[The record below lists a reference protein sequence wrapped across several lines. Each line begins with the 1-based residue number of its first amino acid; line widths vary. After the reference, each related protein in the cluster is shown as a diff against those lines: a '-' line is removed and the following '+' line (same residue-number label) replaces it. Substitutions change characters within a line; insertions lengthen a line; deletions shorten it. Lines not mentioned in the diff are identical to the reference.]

1 MSGRANCGVP
11 DTPENVSGDSAGA
24 ALILDPSVLDAL
36 ATSPALSLSAKRAL
50 GDTNRLCRETVRK
63 YLFGKEPVVVHDVD
77 CTVANAH
84 FVLHVLLRANPDLT
98 LAVRNDTFYP
108 TLGLGEIAKKENERA
123 AAHSARDFKYI
134 LWPPAVNQPQL
145 KTCPTRAFWLGHVLA
160 DKKRALVHLTN
171 GTSFSPFNMASKEPR
186 IETKVDS
193 DVDAAVMA
201 GPLFRN
207 ALLHTT
213 TERVLANREVRLSKL
228 QLNDD
233 AVCHVI
239 ANRVRDHAAIVKELS
254 LPGNAFGLPGARA
267 LFSPRTMHKPE
278 WPKLKRL
285 NLTCTPV
292 GPRAYPAICGAI
304 AAGHMP
310 LLTNLYLGNTR
321 LGDIGARLVFQTLSH
336 MKALKALHLN
346 GNPFGAEGVSPLKT
360 AFGPHK
366 VVAEKLQTLRMGQL
380 PAMDADAWKVVGRAV
395 MNGSFPELFSFDGG
409 APGAW
414 RGEAH
419 PCDPV
424 MHAVRYLCSDRLAQD
439 HKKRAEKALRADAP
453 VLPFEGGA

>member
-1 MSGRANCGVP
+1 MCKCSNCGVP
-11 DTPENVSGDSAGA
+11 DTPKNVSGGPA
-24 ALILDPSVLDAL
+24 ATALLLDPSVLDAL

-50 GDTNRLCRETVRK
+50 ADANRLCRETVRT
-63 YLFGKEPVVVHDVD
+63 YLFGKEPVVVHDSD
-77 CTVANAH
+77 CTVSNAH
-84 FVLHVLLRANPDLT
+84 FVLRVLLKANPDLT

-108 TLGLGEIAKKENERA
+108 TLGLGEIVKKEAELEATHN
-123 AAHSARDFKYI
+123 ARDYKYI

-160 DKKRALVHLTN
+160 DKKRATVVLTN
-171 GTSFSPFNMASKEPR
+171 GTKFSPFNMASKEPR
-186 IETKVDS
+186 IETKMDS
-193 DVDAAVMA
+193 AVDAAVVA

-207 ALLHTT
+207 ALLYTT
-213 TERVLANREVRLSKL
+213 TPKVLANREVRLSKL

-233 AVCHVI
+233 AVCHAI
-239 ANRVRDHAAIVKELS
+239 AERVRDHAAIVKEVA
-254 LPGNAFGLPGARA
+254 LPGNAFGLAGARA
-267 LFSPRTMHKPE
+267 LFSPRTTHKPE
-278 WPKLKRL
+278 WPKLRRL
-285 NLTCTPV
+285 NFTCTPV

-310 LLTNLYLGNTR
+310 LLTILYLGNTR

-336 MKALKALHLN
+336 MKELKALHLN
-346 GNPFGAEGVSPLKT
+346 GNPFGAEGVFPLKA

-366 VVAEKLQTLRMGQL
+366 VVAVKLQTLRMGQL
-380 PAMDADAWKVVGRAV
+380 PAMNEDAWKVVGRAV

-414 RGEAH
+414 RGELH

-439 HKKRAEKALRADAP
+439 HKKRAEKVLRADAP
-453 VLPFEGGA
+453 PMGPPCS

>member
-1 MSGRANCGVP
+1 MCNCTTCGIP
-11 DTPENVSGDSAGA
+11 NTPENVSGNLAGT

-36 ATSPALSLSAKRAL
+36 STSPALSLSAKRAL
-50 GDTNRLCRETVRK
+50 GDANRLCRETVRK
-63 YLFGKEPVVVHDVD
+63 YLFGKEPVVVHDSD

-84 FVLHVLLRANPDLT
+84 FVLRVLLKANPDLT

-108 TLGLGEIAKKENERA
+108 TLGLGEIEKKENERA
-123 AAHSARDFKYI
+123 EAHSAREFKYI

-145 KTCPTRAFWLGHVLA
+145 KTCPTRAFWLGHILA
-160 DKKRALVHLTN
+160 DKKRATVHLTN
-171 GTSFSPFNMASKEPR
+171 GTTFSPFNMASKEPR

-193 DVDAAVMA
+193 AVDAAVMA

-207 ALLHTT
+207 ALLYTT
-213 TERVLANREVRLSKL
+213 TAKVLANREVHLSKL

-233 AVCHVI
+233 AVCHAI
-239 ANRVRDHAAIVKELS
+239 AERVRDHAAIVKEVS
-254 LPGNAFGLPGARA
+254 LPGNAFGLAGARA
-267 LFSPRTMHKPE
+267 IFSPRTMHKPE
-278 WPKLKRL
+278 WPNLRRL

-292 GPRAYPAICGAI
+292 GARAYPAICGAI

-310 LLTNLYLGNTR
+310 LLTTLYLGNTC
-321 LGDIGARLVFQTLSH
+321 LGDIGARLVFQTLNH

-346 GNPFGAEGVSPLKT
+346 GNPFGKEGVFPLKA

-366 VVAEKLQTLRMGQL
+366 VVAAKLQTLRMGQL
-380 PAMDADAWKVVGRAV
+380 PAMDEDAWKVVGRAV
-395 MNGSFPELFSFDGG
+395 MNGCFPALYSFDGG

-424 MHAVRYLCSDRLAQD
+424 MLAVRYLCADRQAQD
-439 HKKRAEKALRADAP
+439 CKKRAEKALRADAP
-453 VLPFEGGA
+453 PMDPPYL

>member
-1 MSGRANCGVP
+1 MCKCTTRGVP
-11 DTPENVSGDSAGA
+11 DTPSNVSGDSATT

-50 GDTNRLCRETVRK
+50 GDANRLCRETVRK
-63 YLFGKEPVVVHDVD
+63 YLFGKEPVVVHASD
-77 CTVANAH
+77 CIVANAH
-84 FVLHVLLRANPDLT
+84 FVLHVLLKANPDLT

-108 TLGLGEIAKKENERA
+108 TLGLGEIERKEKERA
-123 AAHSARDFKYI
+123 EAHSARDFKYI
-134 LWPPAVNQPQL
+134 LRPPAVNQPQL
-145 KTCPTRAFWLGHVLA
+145 KTCPTRAFWLGHILA
-160 DKKRALVHLTN
+160 DKKRATVHLTN
-171 GTSFSPFNMASKEPR
+171 GTTFSPFNMASKEPR

-193 DVDAAVMA
+193 AVDAAVMA

-213 TERVLANREVRLSKL
+213 TEKVLANREVRLSKL
-228 QLNDD
+228 QLDDD

-239 ANRVRDHAAIVKELS
+239 AKRVRDHAAIVKEVS

-267 LFSPRTMHKPE
+267 LFGPRTIHKPE
-278 WPKLKRL
+278 WPKLRRL
-285 NLTCTPV
+285 NFTCTPV
-292 GPRAYPAICGAI
+292 GPRAYPAICGVI

-310 LLTNLYLGNTR
+310 LLTTLCLGNTH

-336 MKALKALHLN
+336 MKALKALHLD
-346 GNPFGAEGVSPLKT
+346 GNLFGAEGVAPLKT

-366 VVAEKLQTLRMGQL
+366 VVAVKLQTLRMGQL
-380 PAMDADAWKVVGRAV
+380 AAMDADAWKVVARAV
-395 MNGSFPELFSFDGG
+395 MNGSFPDLFSFDGG

-414 RGEAH
+414 RGERH

-424 MHAVRYLCSDRLAQD
+424 LHAVRWLCSDRTTRD
-439 HKKRAEKALRADAP
+439 YKRRAEMALRGEAP
-453 VLPFEGGA
+453 PCL